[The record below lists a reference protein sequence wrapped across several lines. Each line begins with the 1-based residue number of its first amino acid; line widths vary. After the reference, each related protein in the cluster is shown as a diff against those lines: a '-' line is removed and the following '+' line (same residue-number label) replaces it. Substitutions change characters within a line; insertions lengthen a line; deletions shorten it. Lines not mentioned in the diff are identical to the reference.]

1 MEARDA
7 EFEAFMAAHGPPLLA
22 FARALTPNRA
32 DAEDL
37 MQSALTS
44 AYARWPHIRA
54 DQALAYVRRSI
65 ANGRVSLW
73 RRRSSRDVLGFDMDV
88 VSPEHHDE
96 DTVER
101 LAVRAALLS
110 LPRGQ
115 RVVLVLRYLLDLP
128 DAQIADIL
136 GISLAGVR
144 SQAHR
149 GLNALR
155 AQAETAAPPYV
166 APIPKPRNKCQDTD
180 NPASAR
186 RQP

>member
-1 MEARDA
+1 MGTSDA
-7 EFEAFMAAHGPPLLA
+7 EFEAFVAAHGPGLLA
-22 FARALTPNRA
+22 FARALTANRS

-44 AYARWPHIRA
+44 AYARWPSIRV
-54 DQALAYVRRSI
+54 DEALAYVRRSI

-73 RRRSSRDVLGFDMDV
+73 RRRSSREVLGFEMDV
-88 VSPEHHDE
+88 VSYEHHDE

-101 LAVRAALLS
+101 LALRAALLR

-115 RVVLVLRYLLDLP
+115 RVVLVLRYLLDQS
-128 DAQIADIL
+128 DAQIAEIL

-149 GLNALR
+149 GLKTLR
-155 AQAETAAPPYV
+155 EQVESPG
-166 APIPKPRNKCQDTD
+166 RQDKDEPT
-180 NPASAR
+180 PVR
-186 RQP
+186 RLS